1 MANTTNTNYGNQML
15 SSRIGRGFRQLM
27 GDSSGVMTFIG
38 LILLSLF
45 VLMAI
50 FAPYISPYS
59 PVEPSGAPLL
69 SPQWGHIMGTT
80 NLGYDVFSR
89 FIWGSRMALL
99 IAVIATSIAAFI
111 GIPTGLLVG
120 YAGGVTDRIVTM
132 IMDSVYTFPGLI
144 LAIAIAAMLGPGVLN
159 ISLSIAVVYIPTY
172 YRVIRSQVSTI
183 KSELYVEGARSIGA
197 KNMTIIGKYILPN
210 VLPSTIVVLSMNIA
224 DAVMTE
230 AGLSFLGLGIP
241 PPVPDWGYDLAKG
254 QQFLLQND
262 WWMVVFPGIAIILL
276 VLGFSMFAE
285 GMDEYLNPNIGEKR

>member
-1 MANTTNTNYGNQML
+1 MI
-15 SSRIGRGFRQLM
+15 SSRIGHGFRQLL
-27 GDSSGVMTFIG
+27 GDSSGILAFIG
-38 LILLSLF
+38 LILLTFFIFL
-45 VLMAI
+45 AI
-50 FAPYISPYS
+50 FAPFISPYS
-59 PVEPSGAPLL
+59 PIKPSGTPLL
-69 SPQWGHIMGTT
+69 SPQWGHIMGTD

-111 GIPTGLLVG
+111 GIPTGLFVG
-120 YAGGVTDRIVTM
+120 YVGGTTDRIVTM
-132 IMDSVYTFPGLI
+132 IMDSIYTFPGLI
-144 LAIAIAAMLGPGVLN
+144 LAIAIAAMLGPGVVN
-159 ISLSIAVVYIPTY
+159 IALSIAVVYIPTY

-197 KNMTIIGKYILPN
+197 KTMTIIGKYILPN

-230 AGLSFLGLGIP
+230 AGLSFLGLGIA

-285 GMDEYLNPNIGEKR
+285 GIDEYLNPNIGEKR

>member
-1 MANTTNTNYGNQML
+1 MGKYGNQMI
-15 SSRIGRGFRQLM
+15 SSRIGHGLRQLL
-27 GDSSGVMTFIG
+27 GDSSGIMAFIG
-38 LILLSLF
+38 LLLLLF
-45 VLMAI
+45 FIFMAI
-50 FAPYISPYS
+50 FAPFISPYS
-59 PVEPSGAPLL
+59 PVKPSGAPLL
-69 SPQWGHIMGTT
+69 SPQWGHLMGTN

-89 FIWGSRMALL
+89 FIWGSRMAII
-99 IAVIATSIAAFI
+99 IAIIATSIAAII
-111 GIPTGLLVG
+111 GIPTGLFVG
-120 YAGGVTDRIVTM
+120 YVGGVTDRIVTM

-197 KNMTIIGKYILPN
+197 KDMTIIGKYILPN

-230 AGLSFLGLGIP
+230 AGLSFLGLGIA

-262 WWMVVFPGIAIILL
+262 WWMVVFPGLAIILI

-285 GMDEYLNPNIGEKR
+285 GLDEYLNPNIGEKR

>member
-1 MANTTNTNYGNQML
+1 MKYTNQML
-15 SSRIGRGFRQLM
+15 SARIGEGFKQLM
-27 GDSSGVMTFIG
+27 GDSSGRMAFIG
-38 LILLSLF
+38 LILLLF
-45 VLMAI
+45 FIFLAI
-50 FAPYISPYS
+50 FAPWISPYS
-59 PVEPSGAPLL
+59 PVKPSGAPLL
-69 SPQWGHIMGTT
+69 SPCLSHWMGTD

-89 FIWGSRMALL
+89 FIWGSRMALT
-99 IAVIATSIAAFI
+99 IAIIATSIAASI
-111 GIPTGLLVG
+111 GIPTGLFVG
-120 YAGGVTDRIVTM
+120 YVGGVTDRVVTM

-285 GMDEYLNPNIGEKR
+285 GIDEYLNPNIGEKR

>member
-1 MANTTNTNYGNQML
+1 MDKEYGNQMI
-15 SSRIGRGFRQLM
+15 SSRIGHGFRQLL
-27 GDSSGVMTFIG
+27 GDSSGILAFIG
-38 LILLSLF
+38 LILLTFFIFL
-45 VLMAI
+45 AI
-50 FAPYISPYS
+50 FAPFISPYS
-59 PVEPSGAPLL
+59 PIKPSGTPLL
-69 SPQWGHIMGTT
+69 SPQWGHIMGTD

-111 GIPTGLLVG
+111 GIPTGLFVG
-120 YAGGVTDRIVTM
+120 YVGGATDRIVTM
-132 IMDSVYTFPGLI
+132 IMDSIYTFPGLI
-144 LAIAIAAMLGPGVLN
+144 LAIAIAAMLGPGVVN
-159 ISLSIAVVYIPTY
+159 IALSIAVVYIPTY

-197 KNMTIIGKYILPN
+197 KTMTIIGKYILPN

-230 AGLSFLGLGIP
+230 AGLSFLGLGIA

-285 GMDEYLNPNIGEKR
+285 GIDEYLNPNIGEKR